1 MHTNLNGEN
10 TNEPQQH
17 DRSSSPNSNYGGDDM
32 NYNEYQYNN
41 NHNNHHINNNNNN
54 KEKAN
59 KRKQNNFPIKNSKFR
74 ADSNNNN
81 KSISSKI
88 KRKISTNHDDEDGE
102 DDNTEN
108 ISNQDYDDEHQLH
121 SRSSSPIIKNNR
133 TSTAKQATSLT
144 AATVASNLYAN
155 MFSNLQQFNNNSE
168 TSMQETSARLL
179 FMSIKWCKSLPSFA
193 ALPLRDQVRNK
204 FLFI

>member
-10 TNEPQQH
+10 TNEPQLH

-32 NYNEYQYNN
+32 NFNEISQYQYN
-41 NHNNHHINNNNNN
+41 NHNNHHHNNN
-54 KEKAN
+54 KEKTN

-74 ADSNNNN
+74 ADSNNN

-88 KRKISTNHDDEDGE
+88 KRKISTSNQDDEDGE

-133 TSTAKQATSLT
+133 TSNTKQATTLT
-144 AATVASNLYAN
+144 ATVASNLYAN
-155 MFSNLQQFNNNSE
+155 MFSNLQQFNNSE

-193 ALPLRDQVRNK
+193 ALPLRDQVSNK

>member
-59 KRKQNNFPIKNSKFR
+59 KENKIIFLLKIVNFVPIVT
-74 ADSNNNN
+74 
-81 KSISSKI
+81 II
-88 KRKISTNHDDEDGE
+88 I
-102 DDNTEN
+102 
-108 ISNQDYDDEHQLH
+108 NQFHQ
-121 SRSSSPIIKNNR
+121 K
-133 TSTAKQATSLT
+133 
-144 AATVASNLYAN
+144 
-155 MFSNLQQFNNNSE
+155 
-168 TSMQETSARLL
+168 
-179 FMSIKWCKSLPSFA
+179 
-193 ALPLRDQVRNK
+193 
-204 FLFI
+204 